1 MGLLPKLVLEVP
13 QRAVPA
19 REEPD
24 PEETAKSGCTVGTLK
39 KMYGVLTEL
48 EAVGFTLVDTLLPA
62 CDGWLFTLCIKTMK
76 RKKKSGRIIYKVVLR
91 KRTKG
96 YVTLSHIS
104 EKRYQSSVSYLAALF
119 SHHEVNDKIVA
130 KDGIYFDEV
139 FSKTTLVL

>member
-76 RKKKSGRIIYKVVLR
+76 RKKKIR
-91 KRTKG
+91 KDNLQGGVK
-96 YVTLSHIS
+96 
-104 EKRYQSSVSYLAALF
+104 EKNQGICYIKPYQ
-119 SHHEVNDKIVA
+119 
-130 KDGIYFDEV
+130 
-139 FSKTTLVL
+139 